1 MSVLRAVSFFLP
13 SAGLVLL
20 KLLSADGR
28 GLGLFV
34 TALESANLCLETFI
48 AI

>member
-1 MSVLRAVSFFLP
+1 MRKGP
-13 SAGLVLL
+13 AGLVLF
-20 KLLSADGR
+20 KVLSADSR

-34 TALESANLCLETFI
+34 TALESASLCLETFI